1 MARKSEPEYFIGQD
15 NGITSTV
22 AILSDNDKP
31 VFRKTPVKQSNGE
44 KRLNHEEYKKLLEPY
59 SGKAIAVLERP
70 MINPSRFKSS
80 ISAAKCHEAMRIC
93 LEELDIPFIV
103 IDSRIWQNPLFVG
116 KYKKLTTKQAST
128 ELGNELFPEFKQS
141 KHTDR
146 DSLLMA
152 YYAKNNP
159 DIFMKKTQK
168 RKKPKK

>member
-1 MARKSEPEYFIGQD
+1 MASKVPEYFIGQD

-22 AILSDNDKP
+22 AILSDNGKP
-31 VFRKTPVKQSNGE
+31 VFEKTPVKQVKGE
-44 KRLNHEEYKKLLEPY
+44 KRLNHEGYKKLLEPY

-70 MINPSRFKSS
+70 MINPSRFKAS

-93 LEELDIPFIV
+93 LEELGIPFIV
-103 IDSRIWQNPLFVG
+103 IDSRIWQNPLFTG
-116 KYKKLTTKQAST
+116 KYNKLTTKQASL
-128 ELGNELFPEFKQS
+128 ELGNDLFPEFKQS

-159 DIFMKKTQK
+159 DIFTKKKTQK